1 YTAVVATTARGE
13 IGALTDTGRLIRLNA
28 VDVPALTEST
38 ATPAMSDGVKAT
50 DFVTLQRG
58 EKLITIVP
66 LNQILALGTRNGV
79 IKRVRYDDW
88 PLNQDEFEAITP
100 KNGDKVID
108 AGVAAADYDQLVFI
122 TGTGQLLRFAAELVR
137 P

>member
-1 YTAVVATTARGE
+1 RQGRRQRHDVYTAVVATTARGE
-13 IGALTDTGRLIRLNA
+13 IGDLTDTGRLIRLNA

-88 PLNQDEFEAITP
+88 PLNQDEFEAITL
-100 KNGDKVID
+100 KHGDKVIG
-108 AGVAAADYDQLVFI
+108 AGVAAADDDQLVFI
-122 TGTGQLLRFAAELVR
+122 
-137 P
+137 